1 MKTQRTDDNFIIQD
15 IASVVNSCPADYMYK
30 YVESIGK
37 MSFLWDYIAFCEYA
51 QN

>member
-30 YVESIGK
+30 CVESIGK
-37 MSFLWDYIAFCEYA
+37 MSFLMGLYCFL
-51 QN
+51 

>member
-37 MSFLWDYIAFCEYA
+37 MSFLMGLYCFL
-51 QN
+51 